1 MKKTADICGGCVD
14 KMAEGYILTRI
25 AGGVNNKI
33 TCACCGKRRYG
44 ATYELT
50 PKKQRRG
57 VGSDVR

>member
-1 MKKTADICGGCVD
+1 MKKTADLCGGCID

-44 ATYELT
+44 ATYEMVA
-50 PKKQRRG
+50 KKKGRP
-57 VGSDVR
+57 